1 MQCSTAQRRNIL
13 QREELLG
20 ALIVSIGEAIESIGE
35 DLQQDGFTGLAVKM
49 EQLSKLRDAA
59 FAAEGMRRL

>member
-1 MQCSTAQRRNIL
+1 MER
-13 QREELLG
+13 ELLLKE
-20 ALIVSIGEAIESIGE
+20 LIVSIGEAIEAIGKDMQE
-35 DLQQDGFTGLAVKM
+35 HGFEGLAVKM

>member
-1 MQCSTAQRRNIL
+1 MA
-13 QREELLG
+13 REELLKQ
-20 ALIVSIGEAIESIGE
+20 LIVSIGEAIEEIGE
-35 DLQQDGFTGLAVKM
+35 ELQQHGFEGLAVKM